1 MHIFRLLRKPFPNDF
16 VAGLFYLGSSY
27 IPYLF
32 SPRDY
37 GYWGSLV
44 FGALYYIGA
53 IFLAVFAVHKL
64 SGRSILHDLLGTNKR
79 KRSFVKLG
87 LIGAVPFSLA
97 VCDFGAF
104 WYFPYWSP
112 QMYYIFGYV
121 FLGWVLYFLFLTVC
135 YIAFKLAVDQLLPQK
150 SKVKKYYAFELRH
163 YRALG
168 VIGGWIAIMV
178 ITVGLQNARW
188 LTHFNFAVN
197 KPEKPFLYW
206 YWWLIALAGWILLCE
221 FVEYRKRRS
230 SLFKD
235 TIHGYFNPLIAVI
248 LCGVTLA
255 ITNETQNLRI
265 HLWGYTNYPW
275 PGVLVYG
282 IPLFV
287 IIGWPLHIIA
297 FIEFWR
303 AFGSEGTTDVLFANA
318 ASRNIKVQRRKS
330 RGARRAIQV

>member
-1 MHIFRLLRKPFPNDF
+1 MHIFNLLRKPFPNDLI
-16 VAGLFYLGSSY
+16 AGLFYMGSSY

-32 SPRDY
+32 PPRDY
-37 GYWGSLV
+37 GYWGSLI

-53 IFLAVFAVHKL
+53 IYLAVYAIHKM
-64 SGRSILHDLLGTNKR
+64 SGRPILHEIIGTNKR
-79 KRSFVKLG
+79 KLNFVKIG

-112 QMYYIFGYV
+112 AMYYAFGYL
-121 FLGWVLYFLFLTVC
+121 FLGWVFYFLFLTVC
-135 YIAFKLAVDQLLPQK
+135 YIAFKMAIDQLLPQK
-150 SKVKKYYAFELRH
+150 NKVKKYYAFEVKN

-168 VIGGWIAIMV
+168 VMGGWIAVMV
-178 ITVGLQNARW
+178 ITVGLQNAGW

-206 YWWLIALAGWILLCE
+206 YWWLIAAGGWILLCE

-235 TIHGYFNPLIAVI
+235 TLHGYLNPLIAVL

-265 HLWGYTNYPW
+265 NLWAYANYPW
-275 PGVLVYG
+275 PGTFVFGV
-282 IPLFV
+282 PLFV
-287 IIGWPLHIIA
+287 VVGWPVHIVA

-303 AFGSEGTTDVLFANA
+303 AFGNERATDVLFANA
-318 ASRNIKVQRRKS
+318 AVRKAERRHRRPKTVKRAVQ
-330 RGARRAIQV
+330 A